1 MGKRSMK
8 PSTMLNPVPVVM
20 VSSGTME
27 QANIITIA
35 WAGTICSEPPMVS
48 ISVRPERHS
57 YGIIKDSGEFV
68 INLVTEDLAKACDY
82 CGVKSGREIDKFEKL
97 GLTKLESETVAAP
110 GIEQSP
116 VRIECKVKQQIPLG
130 SHDVFLAEVTGVTVD
145 DKYFDE
151 KDKFDLA
158 KAGLVTYSHGEYF
171 SLNEMLG
178 FYGYSV
184 AAPDVL
190 KRRMKKG

>member
-20 VSSGTME
+20 VSSGNME

-35 WAGTICSEPPMVS
+35 WAGTVCSEPPMVS

-57 YGIIKDSGEFV
+57 YNMIKESGEFV
-68 INLVTEDLAKACDY
+68 INLVNEDLVKACDF
-82 CGVKSGREIDKFEKL
+82 CGVKSGRDLDKFATL
-97 GLTKLESETVAAP
+97 NLTKLESETVKAP

-116 VRIECKVKQQIPLG
+116 VRIECKVKQVIPLG
-130 SHDVFLAEVTGVTVD
+130 SHDMFLAEVTGVTVD
-145 DKYFDE
+145 DRYFDAT
-151 KDKFDLA
+151 DKFDLS

-178 FYGYSV
+178 FFGFSV

-190 KRRMKKG
+190 KRRMKKA

>member
-57 YGIIKDSGEFV
+57 YGLIQDSGEFV

-82 CGVKSGREIDKFEKL
+82 CGVKSGRDLDKFEKL
-97 GLTKLESETVAAP
+97 GLTKLASETVAAP

>member
-57 YGIIKDSGEFV
+57 YGLIQESGEFV
-68 INLVTEDLAKACDY
+68 INLVTEELAKACDY
-82 CGVKSGREIDKFEKL
+82 CGVKSGRDIDKFEKL

-130 SHDVFLAEVTGVTVD
+130 SHDIFLAEVTGVTVD

-171 SLNEMLG
+171 SLNEMVG

>member
-1 MGKRSMK
+1 MK

-57 YGIIKDSGEFV
+57 YGMIQESGEFV

-82 CGVKSGREIDKFEKL
+82 CGVKSGRDIDKFEKL
-97 GLTKLESETVAAP
+97 GLTKLESETVTAP

>member
-20 VSSGTME
+20 VSSGSME

-48 ISVRPERHS
+48 ISIRPERHS
-57 YGIIKDSGEFV
+57 YGIIKESGEFV
-68 INLVTEDLAKACDY
+68 INLVTEDLVKACDY
-82 CGVKSGREIDKFEKL
+82 CGVKSGRDIDKFEKL
-97 GLTKLESETVAAP
+97 NLTKLESETVAAP
-110 GIEQSP
+110 GVAQSP

-145 DKYFDE
+145 DKFFDE

>member
-35 WAGTICSEPPMVS
+35 WTGTICSEPPMVS

-57 YGIIKDSGEFV
+57 YGLIQESGEFV
-68 INLVTEDLAKACDY
+68 INLVTEELAKACDY
-82 CGVKSGREIDKFEKL
+82 CGVKSGRDIDKFEKL

-130 SHDVFLAEVTGVTVD
+130 SHDVFMAEVTGVTVD

>member
-35 WAGTICSEPPMVS
+35 WAGTVCSEPPMVS

-57 YGIIKDSGEFV
+57 YGIIKQTGEFV
-68 INLVTEDLAKACDY
+68 INLVTEDLVKSCDY
-82 CGVKSGREIDKFEKL
+82 CGVKSGREIDKFAKL
-97 GLTKLESETVAAP
+97 NLTKLESETVAAP
-110 GIEQSP
+110 SIAQSP
-116 VRIECKVKQQIPLG
+116 VRLECKVKQTIPLG

>member
-1 MGKRSMK
+1 MK

-68 INLVTEDLAKACDY
+68 INLVTEALAKACDY

-97 GLTKLESETVAAP
+97 GLTKLEIETVAAP

-184 AAPDVL
+184 AAPGVL

>member
-57 YGIIKDSGEFV
+57 YGMIQESGEFV

-82 CGVKSGREIDKFEKL
+82 CGVKSGRDIDKFEKL
-97 GLTKLESETVAAP
+97 GLTKLESETVTAP

>member
-130 SHDVFLAEVTGVTVD
+130 SHDVFLAEVTSVTVD